1 MSERTSRPVDAER
14 VGELLGAAVE
24 KVEVIDES
32 AGSANRLRL
41 RVSYR
46 ERGLGLP
53 ERIFMKRNLV
63 DFSFPPEMYSTE
75 VRIYRDV
82 LPGLPI
88 ERPEVYAIDSADD
101 DVEFTILMEDLS
113 NQPGTRV
120 GFVLD
125 EVGPDAVDGLLET
138 LSVLHSA
145 WWGGDRLSRELPWLK
160 PPTQNAAMRFWADVG
175 PRLTHRHLQ
184 RGHRAEMVDPARWP
198 EHEWW
203 PAYRRLL
210 EVDETGPHTL
220 LHGDVHASNVYYRD
234 SGPGGLLDWQL
245 ALRGCW
251 ALDVTYLVITALSP
265 RDRRTHERAL
275 IRSYLDRLSAHG
287 VDAPTFDDAWRR
299 YRQNVLYG
307 VMMWLITPNGV
318 HTDDA
323 QRAFLLRCLTAADD
337 LDTMDALRRPV

>member
-1 MSERTSRPVDAER
+1 MTPETVNRPVDAER
-14 VGELLGAAVE
+14 MSELLG
-24 KVEVIDES
+24 VEVAKVDVVDET

-41 RVSYR
+41 RVSYGR
-46 ERGLGLP
+46 HESALP
-53 ERIFMKRNLV
+53 ERIFMKRNLA

-82 LPGLPI
+82 LPNLKI
-88 ERPEVYAIDSADD
+88 EQPGVYAIDASGD

-113 NQPGTRV
+113 VRPDTRV

-125 EVGPDAVDGLLET
+125 DVGADDVDGLLET

-145 WWGGDRLSRELPWLK
+145 WWGGDRLTRELPWLK

-175 PRLTHRHLQ
+175 PRLVHRHLQ
-184 RGHRAEMVDPARWP
+184 RGHRAEMVDPVRWP

-203 PAYRRLL
+203 PAYQRLL
-210 EVDETGPHTL
+210 EADETGPHTL
-220 LHGDVHASNVYYRD
+220 LHGDVHASNVYYCD

-251 ALDVTYLVITALSP
+251 ALDVTYLLTTALSP
-265 RDRRTHERAL
+265 QDRRAHEKDL
-275 IRSYLDRLSAHG
+275 IRSYLDRLGAHG
-287 VDAPTFDDAWRR
+287 VDAPSFDDAWLR

-318 HTDDA
+318 HTDAA
-323 QRAFLLRCLTAADD
+323 QRAFLDRCLTAADD
-337 LDTMDALRRPV
+337 LDTMQALQP